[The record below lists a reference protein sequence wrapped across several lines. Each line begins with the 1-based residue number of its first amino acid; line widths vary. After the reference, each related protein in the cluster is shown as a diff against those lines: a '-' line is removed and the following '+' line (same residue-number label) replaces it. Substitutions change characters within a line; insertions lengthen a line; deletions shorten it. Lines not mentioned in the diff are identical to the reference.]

1 MRLYII
7 GTNTYL
13 NQTMAKKK
21 DDIPEWVTDEIKNAK
36 FGKPE
41 QLTRNGY
48 VLEVYDKDNK
58 IDAQFYDS
66 VEDGRTIVTLDL
78 SKKIKMNE
86 LEKGVVYEFKFDS
99 LKAPLDKKV
108 IEYLKTEKDL
118 EMDAIYQFEL
128 TEITIVDDGSR

>member
-1 MRLYII
+1 
-7 GTNTYL
+7 
-13 NQTMAKKK
+13 MAKKK

-58 IDAQFYDS
+58 IDAQFYDA

-118 EMDAIYQFEL
+118 VMDAIYQFEL
-128 TEITIVDDGSR
+128 TEITIAVSYTHLRAHETLR

>member
-1 MRLYII
+1 
-7 GTNTYL
+7 
-13 NQTMAKKK
+13 MAKKK

-86 LEKGVVYEFKFDS
+86 LEKGVVYEFKFDL
-99 LKAPLDKKV
+99 LKATLDKKV

-118 EMDAIYQFEL
+118 VMDAIYQFEL

>member
-1 MRLYII
+1 
-7 GTNTYL
+7 
-13 NQTMAKKK
+13 MAKKK

-58 IDAQFYDS
+58 IDAQFYDA

-86 LEKGVVYEFKFDS
+86 LEKGVVYEFKFNS

-118 EMDAIYQFEL
+118 VMDAIYQFEL
-128 TEITIVDDGSR
+128 TEITIVDDG